1 MTIPKKVTFIE
12 KIAKSKLGLDGLQK
26 VVYSD
31 KARNENTNIENKE
44 YNFEDIGVKMLEAID
59 GKYIQEKYNIKPSKE
74 FGEKLHSERIEW
86 LKKQEENK

>member
-12 KIAKSKLGLDGLQK
+12 KIAKSKLGLNGLQK

-31 KARNENTNIENKE
+31 KARSENVNIENKE
-44 YNFEDIGVKMLEAID
+44 YNFEDIGRKMLEAID
-59 GKYIQEKYNIKPSKE
+59 GNYIQKKYSIKPSKE

-86 LKKQEENK
+86 LKKQKENQ

>member
-12 KIAKSKLGLDGLQK
+12 KVAKSKLGLDGLQK

-31 KARNENTNIENKE
+31 KARNENANIENKE

-74 FGEKLHSERIEW
+74 FGENYIVKE
-86 LKKQEENK
+86 